1 MRAARVHHAARR
13 RGGGVAARGARAAAE
28 RMRRIGVLMAQG
40 ADDPAQQARVAAFL
54 QGLQQFGWTAGRNL
68 HIDTRWS
75 TGKADDIRKHAAE
88 LVALAPEVI
97 LAGGGTV
104 VASLLQATR
113 TVPIVFV
120 QVVDPVGAGFVDSL
134 ARPGGNV
141 TGFTS
146 FEYGLSGKWLEL
158 LKQIAPGVTRV
169 GSHSR
174 PRYSRRDR
182 AVRRNPG
189 DGAVARGGGEPG
201 QRARR
206 GRDRTRC
213 HGLRDAPRIAA

>member
-1 MRAARVHHAARR
+1 MNRR
-13 RGGGVAARGARAAAE
+13 KAIAVLGGVAAAWPLSAYGQQPE
-28 RMRRIGVLMAQG
+28 RVRRIGVLMAQG
-40 ADDPAQQARVAAFL
+40 ADDPAQQARVATFL

-75 TGKADDIRKHAAE
+75 TGQPDDIRKHTAQI
-88 LVALAPEVI
+88 VALAPDVI

-104 VASLLQATR
+104 VPWLLQATR

-158 LKQIAPGVTRV
+158 LKQIA
-169 GSHSR
+169 
-174 PRYSRRDR
+174 R
-182 AVRRNPG
+182 A
-189 DGAVARGGGEPG
+189 
-201 QRARR
+201 
-206 GRDRTRC
+206 
-213 HGLRDAPRIAA
+213 